1 MIVAEVKKWPRCDA
15 SNAGRRSSEILMESD
30 KYEELEM
37 VIAVRGAVNEV
48 PYFIFHHRSIISSK
62 SRDREGQNTPRALSH

>member
-1 MIVAEVKKWPRCDA
+1 
-15 SNAGRRSSEILMESD
+15 MESV

-48 PYFIFHHRSIISSK
+48 PYFIFHRRSIISSK